1 MKHHS
6 PSSSSEH
13 DFSTVYRANSAM
25 VLEPLVWNTSPGACD
40 VEPPAAN
47 SGPCSMTTTSD
58 QPRRTSSSA
67 SEQPTIPAPM
77 IATRGVDANVG
88 ISSRDRNGAGDR
100 AIADP
105 LGSDSGALPDHGIQA
120 DHLASFSATHLS
132 PASSALIPWLVM

>member
-1 MKHHS
+1 MPHDSANPCRRWSSRSRSSVSASSRLPTWLKHHS

-25 VLEPLVWNTSPGACD
+25 VLEPLVWNTRPGAWE

-47 SGPCSMTTTSD
+47 NGPCSMTTTSD

-67 SEQPTIPAPM
+67 SEQPTMPAPM
-77 IATRGVDANVG
+77 IATRGLDG
-88 ISSRDRNGAGDR
+88 TRSDSSFDENGAGDQ

-105 LGSDSGALPDHGIQA
+105 EGH
-120 DHLASFSATHLS
+120 
-132 PASSALIPWLVM
+132 